1 MKVNELVEKVN
12 GVNTVSRIITAK
24 NYLPFEEK
32 RKLVKMVLE
41 KCTVVDENGY
51 SFVDELQ
58 KYIIFTIEVIKAYTD
73 IEFDIDVDNAIKEY
87 DLLCEKDLLNEIIST
102 FAGEYK
108 TVLGFIDMEQS
119 NIDIKNG
126 IEYKFGQFLHQLEGV
141 IGDVIYDLS
150 EKIGSFDFEN
160 LNISKDD
167 LNKLN
172 DFMKMFNN

>member
-1 MKVNELVEKVN
+1 MKINELIEKVN
-12 GVNTVSRIITAK
+12 GVNTVSRIITTK

-32 RKLVKMVLE
+32 RELVKIVLE

-87 DLLCEKDLLNEIIST
+87 DLLCEKGLLNEIIST
-102 FAGEYK
+102 FSGEYK

-160 LNISKDD
+160 LNVSKDD